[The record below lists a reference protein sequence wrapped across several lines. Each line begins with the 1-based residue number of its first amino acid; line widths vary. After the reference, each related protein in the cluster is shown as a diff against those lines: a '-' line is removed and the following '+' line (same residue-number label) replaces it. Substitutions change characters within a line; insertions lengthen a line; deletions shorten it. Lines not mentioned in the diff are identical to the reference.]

1 MGLIGVWD
9 IVAGGILT
17 LHSLYFMLALL
28 FAAGVCAVCILRDIF
43 RRPSNTSYKGS
54 DRIDLWVIRAITL
67 IIFSGWF
74 YLLWAHHRLYY
85 GTTFLDL
92 KGFPYPD
99 QWLIFLSKLI
109 QRPTAAGYIEPRGYY
124 FVDILLFVQGV
135 LQAIAFILGMLTQVA
150 WPGGIGWPKSANNAK
165 IPC

>member
-1 MGLIGVWD
+1 MGLIGMWD

-43 RRPSNTSYKGS
+43 RHRPHTTYKKS
-54 DRIDLWVIRAITL
+54 ERIDLWVIRAIAL
-67 IIFSGWF
+67 IIFSGWV
-74 YLLWAHHRLYY
+74 YLLWAHQRLYY

-124 FVDILLFVQGV
+124 FVDLLLFLQGV

-150 WPGGIGWPKSANNAK
+150 WPGGIGLLKFTNNAK
-165 IPC
+165 VQC